1 LETRHHTTSFV
12 PSFGK
17 ARNRAHTHTHIGY
30 EIGQGTCA
38 RTHKGYEIRYN
49 THTHTHTHT
58 HDLHMII
65 YQNKLEGGSRLEGSR
80 THIRIFPHACM
91 LG

>member
-49 THTHTHTHT
+49 THTHTHT
-58 HDLHMII
+58 
-65 YQNKLEGGSRLEGSR
+65 
-80 THIRIFPHACM
+80 
-91 LG
+91 